1 MKKVLSYL
9 RSMRFGILLLS
20 LVALCS
26 VVGSLI
32 PQQHEAVWY
41 VQNYEKLHALILTL
55 GLNNIYE
62 SWYFIL
68 ILCLLALNLTLCSV
82 LRVRRLGRSRE
93 NEISAAAA
101 MPDQVRLSG
110 QGVEQLRQRLQTM
123 RCRRSDVGQSEVYTK
138 NGFGRYGSF
147 LTHLS
152 ILLTLLI
159 GAAALYLPTVTDRTA
174 MPGEAVVMD
183 DGTEIRVFDFSI
195 ADEGGRLDFTS
206 EIQITLPD
214 GRRSER
220 KPIRVNYPMSF
231 GPYKVYQQTYGT
243 AGSLTVVN
251 PENGGADDFTLTDT
265 VFLSLDGVSGL
276 WYQAVY
282 PDYLMDPSGNVT
294 LITSTMGRYE
304 NPVYEVIVARGGTFE
319 SVLAFPGDEIEAG
332 GLVFRFNAPVEYPG
346 LRIKHT
352 PTLVNAA
359 LLAVFAL
366 MVAALYITFFCDPVL
381 VKLDAQG
388 YAVGGSKPER
398 MRVELASALAEF
410 EEKERE
416 DTP

>member
-1 MKKVLSYL
+1 
-9 RSMRFGILLLS
+9 
-20 LVALCS
+20 
-26 VVGSLI
+26 
-32 PQQHEAVWY
+32 
-41 VQNYEKLHALILTL
+41 
-55 GLNNIYE
+55 
-62 SWYFIL
+62 
-68 ILCLLALNLTLCSV
+68 
-82 LRVRRLGRSRE
+82 
-93 NEISAAAA
+93 
-101 MPDQVRLSG
+101 
-110 QGVEQLRQRLQTM
+110 
-123 RCRRSDVGQSEVYTK
+123 
-138 NGFGRYGSF
+138 
-147 LTHLS
+147 
-152 ILLTLLI
+152 
-159 GAAALYLPTVTDRTA
+159 
-174 MPGEAVVMD
+174 
-183 DGTEIRVFDFSI
+183 
-195 ADEGGRLDFTS
+195 
-206 EIQITLPD
+206 
-214 GRRSER
+214 
-220 KPIRVNYPMSF
+220 MSF

-265 VFLSLDGVSGL
+265 VFLSLDGFSGL

-388 YAVGGSKPER
+388 YAVGGCKPER

>member
-1 MKKVLSYL
+1 MELPMKKVLSYL

-55 GLNNIYE
+55 GLDNIYE

-93 NEISAAAA
+93 DEIRAAAA
-101 MPDQVRLSG
+101 MPDQVRLSAE
-110 QGVEQLRQRLQTM
+110 GVEQLRQRLQTM

-183 DGTEIRVFDFSI
+183 DGKRR
-195 ADEGGRLDFTS
+195 GGRLHADRHGVPLAGRGQRS
-206 EIQITLPD
+206 VVPGCLSRLSD
-214 GRRSER
+214 GSQRQRD
-220 KPIRVNYPMSF
+220 
-231 GPYKVYQQTYGT
+231 
-243 AGSLTVVN
+243 ADHLHD
-251 PENGGADDFTLTDT
+251 GAL
-265 VFLSLDGVSGL
+265 
-276 WYQAVY
+276 
-282 PDYLMDPSGNVT
+282 
-294 LITSTMGRYE
+294 
-304 NPVYEVIVARGGTFE
+304 
-319 SVLAFPGDEIEAG
+319 
-332 GLVFRFNAPVEYPG
+332 
-346 LRIKHT
+346 
-352 PTLVNAA
+352 
-359 LLAVFAL
+359 
-366 MVAALYITFFCDPVL
+366 
-381 VKLDAQG
+381 
-388 YAVGGSKPER
+388 
-398 MRVELASALAEF
+398 
-410 EEKERE
+410 
-416 DTP
+416 